1 MERPFPRYD
10 PGLARLE
17 SGHLHGGCAE
27 GGCEIPQT
35 AVSLGGYQLSIIW
48 NRTLLIDM
56 YISIICQLWGVTSSD
71 FIGGYQLK
79 SLEATPPIINKPWGI
94 NPELTASWGYT
105 TVTTLLSVA
114 SWNIHENPGTK
125 WRMKNHRTKSWNFQ
139 QATLDYQRVTYHWG
153 SLIIYLISLIV
164 IDIYIYNYIYI
175 HI

>member
-56 YISIICQLWGVTSSD
+56 YISIICQLWGGNLQWFHWGVSIEIT
-71 FIGGYQLK
+71 GGY
-79 SLEATPPIINKPWGI
+79 PPIINKPWGI

-114 SWNIHENPGTK
+114 SWNIHENPGSK

-139 QATLDYQRVTYHWG
+139 QATLDYQRVTYNWG

-164 IDIYIYNYIYI
+164 IDIYICI